1 MIKRILER
9 NLMAKAHT
17 CKVSD
22 FVSRPTEYIQYYDQ
36 APKYDF
42 PKLYLK
48 MLDLQAGCIPQ
59 LSTAMTHALK
69 LCDELG
75 PWPAERVLELSIHDA
90 ATKLKYSRFQKNS
103 RNDQNLEEM
112 ENIVDKL
119 DQYIMNSKSL
129 GDDAPPLTVGD
140 ISPKVVALLNVL
152 ETFRSTRNKFS
163 AILFCR
169 QRWTACVLAM
179 VVKYWKKLDWIRPG
193 VIVGH
198 GTSGSSTLNMSIQG
212 QDDIMTKFR
221 NGQINLLFA
230 TQVAEEGLDIQSC
243 ILVIRFDMFA
253 NLAAYIQSRGR
264 ARHKRSVFVVL
275 SKKSNPEEA
284 SLLACMKYFL
294 NYRHAIRR
302 S

>member
-1 MIKRILER
+1 
-9 NLMAKAHT
+9 MAKAHT

-42 PKLYLK
+42 PRLYLK
-48 MLDLQAGCIPQ
+48 MLDFQAGIVPQ
-59 LSTAMTHALK
+59 LSRAMEQASH

-75 PWPAERVLELSIHDA
+75 PWAAERVLELSIHDA

-103 RNDQNLEEM
+103 NNDQNLAEM
-112 ENIVDKL
+112 ESIVEKL
-119 DQYIMNSKSL
+119 DQYIMNSTSL
-129 GDDAPPLTVGD
+129 GDHTPPPLISD
-140 ISPKVVALLNVL
+140 ISPKVLALLKVL
-152 ETFRSTRNKFS
+152 ETFRCTRNNFCG
-163 AILFCR
+163 ILFCR

-198 GTSGSSTLNMSIQG
+198 GSSESSTLNMSIQG

-264 ARHKRSVFVVL
+264 ARHKNSVFVVL
-275 SKKSNPEEA
+275 SKKNNPEEA
-284 SLLACMKYFL
+284 SLLACKKYIFKKQVCSL
-294 NYRHAIRR
+294 RKRI
-302 S
+302 